1 MRHLITG
8 AGSGIGAAIAK
19 HLQQRGDELLLVART
34 PARAAELARNFPGA
48 SVLSADLSQPEALEG
63 SQIPDALDSVIH
75 AAGVVELG
83 KLSDADYAQVQEQI
97 AVNLLAPI
105 RLTQVCLPALRAT
118 QGTVVFVNSTAGIT
132 ANPGWG
138 AYAASKFGLRA
149 IADALRAEEQPNG
162 VRVASIFPGRTATS
176 MQAKVHELEGRP
188 YDPTAWIRPETV
200 AMQIVNVLDLPRD
213 ATVSEVVIRPV

>member
-8 AGSGIGAAIAK
+8 FGSGIGAAIAK

-162 VRVASIFPGRTATS
+162 VRVATIFPGRTATS

>member
-48 SVLSADLSQPEALEG
+48 SVLSADLSQPEAIEG

>member
-162 VRVASIFPGRTATS
+162 VRVATIFPGRTATS

>member
-200 AMQIVNVLDLPRD
+200 AMQIACVIDLPRD

>member
-1 MRHLITG
+1 VRHLITG

-162 VRVASIFPGRTATS
+162 VRVATIFPGRTATS

>member
-48 SVLSADLSQPEALEG
+48 SVLSADLSQPEAIEG

-162 VRVASIFPGRTATS
+162 VRVATIFPGRTATS

>member
-48 SVLSADLSQPEALEG
+48 SVLSADLSQPEAIEG

-97 AVNLLAPI
+97 AVNLIAPI

>member
-48 SVLSADLSQPEALEG
+48 SVLSADLSQPEAIEG

-97 AVNLLAPI
+97 AVNLIAPI

-162 VRVASIFPGRTATS
+162 VRVATIFPGRTATS

>member
-97 AVNLLAPI
+97 AVNLIAPI

-162 VRVASIFPGRTATS
+162 VRVATIFPGRTATS